1 LLLAVAAAF
10 VLVVGLGQV
19 TPAIGHRDG
28 GDQLSEDCD
37 SHNYL
42 DDHQD
47 GDHHGDGGGDDACEG
62 GATTI
67 TTAPAAPSGST
78 PTAPSSAS
86 VSIPGR
92 SFSPA
97 SVTIA
102 AGGTVRWTNSDRD
115 SHTVTA
121 DSGSFDSGILAA
133 GGTFSHTFS
142 AAGTFAYHCEIHP
155 DMRGTVTV
163 KGTGGTAGSGAA
175 PAPPATNTAGS
186 RPSASGSAPVRAG
199 SVDRPVSM
207 IDLAFSPRSLSAV
220 VGDSVTWTN
229 RGSAVHTATAE
240 NGSFDSGIVKPGGS
254 WRFALAKAGTF
265 RYHCTVHPNMVG
277 TITVAAAGSPAPPVA
292 PAAKSGGTAG
302 PSGGVSGAP
311 AASAARASVAI
322 RDFEFVP
329 PRVTVAKGTTV
340 TWTNRGNAPHTATA
354 VDRSFDSGMLQPG
367 GRFSRRFDTLGTF
380 QYLCLVH
387 PSMRGTVVV
396 TKAAAR
402 GAASAGDPAGGK
414 GGTATGAGPGVG
426 GATATTLGTESAAS
440 RLSPTLVAALLVAVA
455 GSAGLLVTAVA
466 VVVATRK
473 LLRS

>member
-1 LLLAVAAAF
+1 MRHVIRLLVAVAAAF

-19 TPAIGHRDG
+19 APAIGHG
-28 GDQLSEDCD
+28 GDQRSGDCD
-37 SHNYL
+37 SHSSG
-42 DDHQD
+42 DDHED
-47 GDHHGDGGGDDACEG
+47 GDHHGDGGGDDGCEG
-62 GATTI
+62 GATTS
-67 TTAPAAPSGST
+67 TTAPSGST

-102 AGGTVRWTNSDRD
+102 VGGTVRWTNSDRD

-155 DMRGTVTV
+155 DMRGTVIVT
-163 KGTGGTAGSGAA
+163 GAGGTTGSGAA
-175 PAPPATNTAGS
+175 PAPPATSTAGS
-186 RPSASGSAPVRAG
+186 RPSASGVAPARAG

-207 IDLAFSPRSLSAV
+207 IDLAFSPRSVSAV
-220 VGDSVTWTN
+220 VGDTVTWTN
-229 RGSAVHTATAE
+229 RGSAVHTATADS
-240 NGSFDSGIVKPGGS
+240 GAFDSGIVKPGGS
-254 WRFALAKAGTF
+254 WRFALAKAGTL

-292 PAAKSGGTAG
+292 PAAKGGGTAG
-302 PSGGVSGAP
+302 PRGGVSGAP

-354 VDRSFDSGMLQPG
+354 VDRSFDSGMLQAG

-396 TKAAAR
+396 TK
-402 GAASAGDPAGGK
+402 GAPPAGDPAGGG
-414 GGTATGAGPGVG
+414 GGTATGAGPGAG
-426 GATATTLGTESAAS
+426 GATATTLGTEPAAS

-473 LLRS
+473 LLRT